1 MELET
6 TPPVHDPELDG
17 SRHRV
22 EATAPWHDVHLPQE
36 YQRLLA
42 NPFLAVTIFLIG
54 LALIGIA
61 FRERRLNLLI
71 AAAVPLLGSLA
82 FLQYHCLDCGATGSL
97 YGWRGHACP
106 RVVKRHAN
114 GRPRRLRG
122 PNPTYQ
128 TILWFYGLIASVI
141 LGIVFFRLSY

>member
-17 SRHRV
+17 SRHRA

-61 FRERRLNLLI
+61 FRERRLNLEAGCVYAFNRGQAEVDPQGRLGG
-71 AAAVPLLGSLA
+71 ARLSTALKACQRLLA
-82 FLQYHCLDCGATGSL
+82 WAE
-97 YGWRGHACP
+97 P
-106 RVVKRHAN
+106 
-114 GRPRRLRG
+114 PRRQFRPGPHDRPSGRVRRSIVCNTRVPSLR
-122 PNPTYQ
+122 
-128 TILWFYGLIASVI
+128 I
-141 LGIVFFRLSY
+141 R